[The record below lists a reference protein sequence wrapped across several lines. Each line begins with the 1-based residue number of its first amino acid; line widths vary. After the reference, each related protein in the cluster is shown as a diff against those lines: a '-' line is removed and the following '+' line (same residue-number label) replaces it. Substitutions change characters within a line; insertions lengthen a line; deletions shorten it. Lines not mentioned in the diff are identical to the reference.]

1 MKRII
6 FEQTPFDDYA
16 DWGIYNRNVFKRI
29 YELLKDIRR
38 QPFEGIGKPE
48 PLKHNLAGYWSRR
61 ITEEHRLVYRVT
73 TEGDILVISVKGHYA
88 DL

>member
-6 FEQTPFDDYA
+6 FDQRAFDDYA
-16 DWGIYNRNVFKRI
+16 DWAIYNRNVFKRI
-29 YELLKDIRR
+29 YELLKDVRR

-48 PLKHNLAGYWSRR
+48 PLKNNLSGFWSRW
-61 ITEEHRLVYRVT
+61 ITDEHRLVYRVT
-73 TEGDILVISVKGHYA
+73 ADGDILVISVKGHYT